1 MRTGDPFFSVI
12 IPVFNGEQYLDQAI
26 ESITRQSFSDFQL
39 IIIDDGST
47 DASMDIIQD
56 HKSRDG
62 RIVARSRERTGVARA
77 RNDAVVLATGRFVAF
92 LDADDVAEPG
102 RLELQHDALEH
113 HPDCVGLGGQILFMD
128 REGCPVFRSDF
139 PVDHESIDK
148 AHMGGAGCVLS
159 QGTSALS
166 RDAVLQVGGYRAQYQ
181 VAEDLDLLL
190 RLAEI
195 GRLAN
200 LTETLIRCR
209 LHAESLTQTHLD
221 TGHRFAA
228 AAIQEARARRGL
240 PMEDVRVPEAHHRLP
255 PAEFMSRAMKAHQH
269 GFRKTAVKYAF
280 RSIFAAPSDP
290 TAWRTALVVLLS
302 TPIRRFRRLAGGETR
317 RL

>member
-1 MRTGDPFFSVI
+1 M
-12 IPVFNGEQYLDQAI
+12 PVFNAERYLGAAI
-26 ESITRQSFSDFQL
+26 ESITRQSFSDFEL
-39 IIIDDGST
+39 IVIDDGSA
-47 DASMDIIQD
+47 DASLRIIQD
-56 HKSRDG
+56 RGSRDN
-62 RIVARSRERTGVARA
+62 RIIARSRERTGVARA
-77 RNDAVVLATGRFVAF
+77 RNDAVTLAAGRFVAF

-113 HPDCVGLGGQILFMD
+113 HPGCVGLGGQILFMD
-128 REGCPVFRSDF
+128 REGCPIFRSDF
-139 PVDHESIDK
+139 PVDHESIDT

-166 RDAVLQVGGYRAQYQ
+166 RDAVLKVGGYRAQYQ

-240 PMEDVRVPEAHHRLP
+240 PPTDVRVPAAHRR
-255 PAEFMSRAMKAHQH
+255 PARTEFMHRAMKAHQS
-269 GFRKTAVKYAF
+269 GFQKTAMKYVF
-280 RSIFAAPSDP
+280 RSILKAPSDP
-290 TAWRTALVVLLS
+290 TTWRVALVVLFSARVHQFRRFLGNE
-302 TPIRRFRRLAGGETR
+302 IRRP
-317 RL
+317 